1 MREHGVRHL
10 LLTSRTGR
18 SADGAPELESELRAL
33 GAEVEIAACDAA
45 DRTALR
51 ELLAGIPADRPLTA
65 VVHTAGVL
73 DDGVIGSLT
82 PERLDT
88 VLRPKVDAAVN
99 LHELTAGQDLAAFV
113 LYSAAA
119 GTFGGAGQG
128 NYAAANV
135 FLDALAAY
143 RRANGLPAT
152 ALAWGLWTETS
163 GITRHLGE
171 ADVRRMSRAGMPPLS
186 TEEGMTLF
194 DAALRAD
201 EPAMLPARLDVSVF
215 RGAPAEAVPPLLRG
229 LVRTPARRTVAAAT
243 RSADDFAQR
252 LTGLTAEE
260 IDGVLL
266 DFVREQAAAVL
277 GHGSPA
283 AVEPGRA
290 FNEMGFD
297 SLTAVEFRNRLN
309 GAAGLRLPATL
320 VFDYPNAEVL
330 AAHLKETL
338 APEAAD
344 PAAVV
349 LGELERLESALA
361 ALSPDEG
368 AGASITS
375 RLQALTKAW
384 EDRRS
389 TAGPTD
395 VKDRLQAASTDEVFA
410 FINDELGLS

>member
-1 MREHGVRHL
+1 
-10 LLTSRTGR
+10 
-18 SADGAPELESELRAL
+18 
-33 GAEVEIAACDAA
+33 
-45 DRTALR
+45 
-51 ELLAGIPADRPLTA
+51 
-65 VVHTAGVL
+65 
-73 DDGVIGSLT
+73 
-82 PERLDT
+82 
-88 VLRPKVDAAVN
+88 
-99 LHELTAGQDLAAFV
+99 
-113 LYSAAA
+113 
-119 GTFGGAGQG
+119 
-128 NYAAANV
+128 
-135 FLDALAAY
+135 
-143 RRANGLPAT
+143 
-152 ALAWGLWTETS
+152 
-163 GITRHLGE
+163 
-171 ADVRRMSRAGMPPLS
+171 
-186 TEEGMTLF
+186 MTLF

-201 EPAMLPARLDVSVF
+201 EPAMMPARLDVSVF

-260 IDGVLL
+260 IDQVLL

-361 ALSPDEG
+361 AVSPDEG

-389 TAGPTD
+389 TAGTTD